1 MNALFDDRNAH
12 LLRAYLAR
20 HVPEIGSAENLEVS
34 VMVVNAADQ
43 CALTCPNCLFSA
55 AMAKKI
61 FGGSP
66 PRLSMDQMRIFVKIM
81 NEAKAQLLVFS
92 GGGESYE
99 NMDAMCYAVENLEN
113 IHEVVTITSV
123 YFAES
128 AEATERMLDRFID
141 AMRRGNK
148 MRGRNLTFILRISY
162 DTFHNVSVENVLH
175 AIRYAVA
182 RSDDGINIR
191 PVVRTILDPNQNL
204 DIQLAQR
211 LGAEL
216 LPEKNPSDPV
226 INLPIIDAFPTRWLV
241 TGDMEIPVI
250 YKPTYFLGFAKKMSK
265 QDVPG
270 TSWSDVKKVEE
281 IGDSFFNLSMR
292 GTHGEGHNFYETVL
306 RGYTYWR
313 SKLGQVPNYNTPR
326 QFHSRRLSVYLP
338 ANGRM
343 IVNASSPDSWQPVE
357 HINSWKGYW
366 ETISRDVLQLT
377 AVTRPTD
384 VLLGYAREVE
394 PGIDSLLD
402 MRNFVFQVAY
412 SAMETPALRLYTTMR
427 LLQDYAKHG
436 IMFADHVVR
445 ELTGIPQNDLA
456 NAYQAAKHFRLV
468 EKDEASHP
476 EVIDPIIGNQM
487 SIWTEDLN
495 QLCQPSANLKDLTE
509 FIRQE
514 RRT

>member
-20 HVPEIGSAENLEVS
+20 HMPEIGSAENPEVS

-61 FGGSP
+61 FSGSP
-66 PRLSMDQMRIFVKIM
+66 PRLSMDQMKNFVRIM

-99 NMDAMCYAVENLEN
+99 NMDAMCYAVENLEH

-128 AEATERMLDRFID
+128 MEATERMLDRFID

-148 MRGRNLTFILRISY
+148 MRGRELTFVLRISY
-162 DTFHNVSVENVLH
+162 DTFHNVSVENILH
-175 AIRYAVA
+175 AIKYATT
-182 RSDDGINIR
+182 RSGGGINIR
-191 PVVRTILDPNQNL
+191 PIVRTILDPTENM
-204 DIQLAQR
+204 DMQLAQR

-216 LPEKNPSDPV
+216 MPEKNSSDPV

-241 TGDMEIPVI
+241 IGNTEIPVI

-270 TSWSDVKKVEE
+270 TSWRDVKRVEE
-281 IGDSFFNLSMR
+281 IGGSFFNLSMR
-292 GTHGEGHNFYETVL
+292 GIHGEGHNFYETIL

-313 SKLGQVPNYNTPR
+313 STLGQVPSYNTPR
-326 QFHSRRLSVYLP
+326 QFHSKRLSVYLP

-343 IVNASSPDSWQPVE
+343 IVNASAPDTWQLVEDISSWQ
-357 HINSWKGYW
+357 GYW
-366 ETISRDVLQLT
+366 ETISKDALQLT
-377 AVTRPTD
+377 AVTQPTD

-412 SAMETPALRLYTTMR
+412 SAMETPAMRLYTTIR
-427 LLQDYAKHG
+427 LLQDHAAHG
-436 IMFADHVVR
+436 ILFADHVVR
-445 ELTGIPQNDLA
+445 EMVGITQSDLID
-456 NAYQAAKHFRLV
+456 AYQAAKRFRLV
-468 EKDEASHP
+468 EKDEVSHP
-476 EVIDPIIGNQM
+476 QVIDPIVGNQM

-495 QLCQPSANLKDLTE
+495 RFCQSSASLKDLME

>member
-12 LLRAYLAR
+12 LLRAYLSR
-20 HVPEIGSAENLEVS
+20 HVPEIGPAENPDVS

-66 PRLSMDQMRIFVKIM
+66 PRLSMDQMRNFVKIM

-99 NMDAMCYAVENLEN
+99 NMDAMCYAVENLEH

-128 AEATERMLDRFID
+128 MEATERMLDRFID

-148 MRGRNLTFILRISY
+148 MRGRDLTFILRISY
-162 DTFHNVSVENVLH
+162 DTFHNVPAENVLH
-175 AIRYAVA
+175 AIKYATA
-182 RSDDGINIR
+182 RSGDGINIR
-191 PVVRTILDPNQNL
+191 PIVRTILDPTENM
-204 DIQLAQR
+204 DVQLAQR
-211 LGAEL
+211 LGAKL
-216 LPEKNPSDPV
+216 LPEKNSSDPV

-250 YKPTYFLGFAKKMSK
+250 YKPTYFLGFARKMAK

-270 TSWSDVKKVEE
+270 TSWRDVKKVEE
-281 IGDSFFNLSMR
+281 AGDSFFNLSMR
-292 GTHGEGHNFYETVL
+292 GTHGEGHNFYETIL
-306 RGYTYWR
+306 RGHTYWC
-313 SKLGQVPNYNTPR
+313 STLGQVPNYNTPR
-326 QFHSRRLSVYLP
+326 QLHSKRLSVYLL

-343 IVNASSPDSWQPVE
+343 IVNASSPDSWHPVE
-357 HINSWKGYW
+357 GIRSWQHYW
-366 ETISRDVLQLT
+366 ETVSKDALQRAT
-377 AVTRPTD
+377 VTCPTD
-384 VLLGYAREVE
+384 VILDYAKEVE
-394 PGIDSLLD
+394 SNIDALLD
-402 MRNFVFQVAY
+402 MRNFVFQLAY
-412 SAMETPALRLYTTMR
+412 SAMETPALRLYTTIR
-427 LLQDYAKHG
+427 LLQNHAAHG
-436 IMFADHVVR
+436 ILFADNVVR
-445 ELTGIPQNDLA
+445 ELISIAQSDLA
-456 NAYQAAKHFRLV
+456 NAYRAAKRFQLV
-468 EKDEASHP
+468 EKDEVSHTQ
-476 EVIDPIIGNQM
+476 VTDPIVGNQM

-495 QLCQPSANLKDLTE
+495 QLCQPSASLRDLME
-509 FIRQE
+509 SIRQE